1 MLKVTPVAFTT
12 FLDGAAQDASGYQPH
27 TPGGQSYSDELAEFA
42 GRACYQSWNRPNPA
56 TATNEGYL
64 DNILNQGHE
73 SVLEH
78 ASITFYVTG
87 VSRSLL
93 AELSRHRHL
102 SFSVLS
108 QRYVNMEDAKIVVPP
123 GVVNAAHEEWVKDHP
138 EATIETTRDEI
149 TEYFEK
155 EFLDG
160 LREQYAELVGALEGI
175 GWKRKQAREAARSI
189 LPNCIESPMVVTG
202 NIRAWR
208 DVLKKRYHVAADVE
222 IRDFATEVLKHLR
235 EYAPNSVQDFP
246 GKPFGSDHA

>member
-102 SFSVLS
+102 SFSVVS
-108 QRYVNMEDAKIVVPP
+108 QRYVKQSRDDVVVPP
-123 GVVNAAHEEWVKDHP
+123 ALTGVYDQ
-138 EATIETTRDEI
+138 IEFHFAVDSS
-149 TEYFEK
+149 FEVYDN
-155 EFLDG
+155 LIVS
-160 LREQYAELVGALEGI
+160 LVDAGVP
-175 GWKRKQAREAARSI
+175 RKKAYEAARSV
-189 LPNCIESPMVVTG
+189 LPNATEVKMVVTG
-202 NIRAWR
+202 NVRAWR
-208 DVLKKRYHVAADVE
+208 DVLKKRYHIAADAE
-222 IRDFATEVLKHLR
+222 IQGFATEVLRHLR
-235 EYAPNSVQDFP
+235 DFAPNSVQDFP
-246 GKPFGSDHA
+246 DEPFGTED